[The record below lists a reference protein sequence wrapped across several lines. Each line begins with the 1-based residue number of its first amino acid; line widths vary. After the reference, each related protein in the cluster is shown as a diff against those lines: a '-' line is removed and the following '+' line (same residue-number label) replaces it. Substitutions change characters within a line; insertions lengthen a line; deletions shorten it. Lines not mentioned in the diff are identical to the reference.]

1 MGIIKAV
8 VGAVGGT
15 LADQW
20 LEVIESDQMSDTTVF
35 TKGVAVRKND
45 KRSSNTKGTEN
56 YVTDGSVIH
65 VYPNQ
70 FMLLVDGGKVILG
83 RDVGLHDGL

>member
-8 VGAVGGT
+8 AGAVGGT

-20 LEVIESDQMSDTTVF
+20 LEVVEPDSMGDTTVF
-35 TKGVAVRKND
+35 ARGVPVR
-45 KRSSNTKGTEN
+45 RGARGSNSKGTADCL
-56 YVTDGSVIH
+56 TDVSIIH

-70 FMLLVDGGKVILG
+70 FMVVEDGGKVADYCPEEG
-83 RDVGLHDGL
+83 